1 MVNRE
6 TLEADPTSVTT
17 LIRWWVSRSQLR
29 FHRVLSRGSLRDF
42 VQDVWLRLL
51 RTFPP
56 GKSFHWKLSSIVC
69 AACEWELKRYRN
81 RNLQL
86 AHDISQNCV
95 SVDEDHQIGFDD
107 VEDLDEVT
115 ALRLNIAHTL
125 SELTTREIMVLRARF
140 GLFGDDELT
149 LEQVSAPLKVTRE
162 RIRQIERRAIEKLRD
177 PRLSENLLPFW
188 K

>member
-1 MVNRE
+1 M
-6 TLEADPTSVTT
+6 
-17 LIRWWVSRSQLR
+17 
-29 FHRVLSRGSLRDF
+29 
-42 VQDVWLRLL
+42 
-51 RTFPP
+51 
-56 GKSFHWKLSSIVC
+56 
-69 AACEWELKRYRN
+69 
-81 RNLQL
+81 QL